1 MDGGGGRGHEL
12 PALPTT
18 SQEVEAAKK
27 EEERL
32 CGEAAEVKVWSI
44 SLSDVIL
51 CHVTNCTGSD
61 WPKVM

>member
-1 MDGGGGRGHEL
+1 MNCHL
-12 PALPTT
+12 ALPTT
-18 SQEVEAAKK
+18 SQEVEAVKK

-32 CGEAAEVKVWSI
+32 CREAAEVKVWNISI
-44 SLSDVIL
+44 RVLSDVII